1 MIQVDDMDARE
12 VADLLQQVGYGHLGC
27 ADSNIPYVIPVNYVV
42 DNDVIYIYTTRGKK
56 VEIIEKNPNI
66 CLQVEIV
73 KDKTDWQSVIVQ
85 GIAKQVT
92 EPKEREHAIELIR
105 ETNPSLSPALS
116 IRWVDN
122 WIRENREVVL
132 RLEPTRETGRRS
144 VIVERAAAGA
154 QPVPRTGN
162 AF

>member
-12 VADLLQQVGYGHLGC
+12 VADLLLQVGYGHLGC

-92 EPKEREHAIELIR
+92 DQTEREHAIELIR
-105 ETNPSLSPALS
+105 ETNPTLSPALS

-162 AF
+162 EF